1 MRRTVSYL
9 SLVEVF
15 NVWVSLSRKSNPSEP
30 DRSTCEQPPE
40 SSHVVR
46 YCLILRK
53 QTPRRQQEG
62 PVVLASADERQ
73 LLRSGIGD
81 VARDVPEILS
91 YPPQCYA
98 CRVPIFSEPEVDNE
112 REREHELEQCAAQ
125 RREDFTA
132 PCEDDVASLVNG
144 EVDGVRPM
152 KSIRREPAP

>member
-1 MRRTVSYL
+1 M
-9 SLVEVF
+9 
-15 NVWVSLSRKSNPSEP
+15 
-30 DRSTCEQPPE
+30 
-40 SSHVVR
+40 
-46 YCLILRK
+46 
-53 QTPRRQQEG
+53 
-62 PVVLASADERQ
+62 LASADERQ